1 LFNVFARVFDPLGGY
16 KRHITADLA
25 PTFVDPPV
33 VVVGLDT
40 TRPASVKNARVHA
53 RDVERICGYV
63 QQFRPE
69 DVRILVAHHPF
80 DAENYPELE
89 TLTRC
94 GIDVILTGHLHVSG
108 SSHTAHRHHLSGRSA
123 VVVEAGTA
131 TSTRLRE
138 ATNAFNVLRLT
149 PAAIVV
155 ERHDWLPD
163 EGFVLG
169 DRQRFDRSADGWLP
183 GAGDQDSDLSLQ

>member
-1 LFNVFARVFDPLGGY
+1 M
-16 KRHITADLA
+16 
-25 PTFVDPPV
+25 
-33 VVVGLDT
+33 
-40 TRPASVKNARVHA
+40 
-53 RDVERICGYV
+53 

-80 DAENYPELE
+80 DPGSYPELE

-108 SSHTAHRHHLSGRSA
+108 SSHTAHRHQLGGRSA

-138 ATNAFNVLRLT
+138 TTNAFNVLRMT
-149 PAAIVV
+149 PGSVVV
-155 ERHDWLPD
+155 ERHDWLAGA
-163 EGFVLG
+163 GFVVA
-169 DRQRFDRSADGWLP
+169 DRQRFERCAAGWRP
-183 GAGDQDSDLSLQ
+183 TVADQDSPPPLQ